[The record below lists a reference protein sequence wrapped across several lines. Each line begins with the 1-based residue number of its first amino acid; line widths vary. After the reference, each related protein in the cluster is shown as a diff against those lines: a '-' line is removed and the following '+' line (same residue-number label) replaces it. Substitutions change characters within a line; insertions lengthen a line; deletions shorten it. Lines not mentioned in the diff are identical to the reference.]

1 MDIRAASPWGERR
14 AGRGRGSAA
23 WLLGS
28 DPPLG
33 GAAGALPLFL
43 LPAQHYISIQR
54 VSHDI
59 SRGLS
64 RALISTTQVDHRCRV
79 SPTLSSS
86 GKNPVLRPGYQDLYP
101 IL

>member
-1 MDIRAASPWGERR
+1 MTAERPPGEREGQ
-14 AGRGRGSAA
+14 AEGGSAA
-23 WLLGS
+23 CSLDQTHPWV
-28 DPPLG
+28 

-64 RALISTTQVDHRCRV
+64 RALNLGQHKLITNV
-79 SPTLSSS
+79 
-86 GKNPVLRPGYQDLYP
+86 G
-101 IL
+101 